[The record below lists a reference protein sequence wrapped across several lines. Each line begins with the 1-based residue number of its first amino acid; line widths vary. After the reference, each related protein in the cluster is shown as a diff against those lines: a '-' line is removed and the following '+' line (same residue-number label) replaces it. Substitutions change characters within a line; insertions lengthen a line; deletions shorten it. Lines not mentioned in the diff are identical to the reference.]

1 MGKIDTLNGY
11 IEECNEIIKSNDTD
25 LAYELIHRMI
35 AVYGIE
41 IKRLELR
48 LPCTGAGTST
58 DIMDDIPA
66 LKQILGNHKDDLEL
80 AETKELR
87 GLEKLKLQSSI
98 SVTNNNNSSSTA
110 TSSSN
115 TTISISLSN
124 AIEHLNELPDS
135 IISKEDKEALEDK
148 LSALQIAIDGKNNEK
163 AKSKLSAI
171 MQYLGDK
178 TVETAIAVLPYM
190 GTVSQYLASI

>member
-1 MGKIDTLNGY
+1 MGKIDTLNEY
-11 IEECNEIIKSNDTD
+11 IEECDKALETGNIPNRLNARITATYENEIKN
-25 LAYELIHRMI
+25 I
-35 AVYGIE
+35 APRIVTTSTNMPARIE
-41 IKRLELR
+41 I
-48 LPCTGAGTST
+48 
-58 DIMDDIPA
+58 
-66 LKQILGNHKDDLEL
+66 LKGMLINHRDNLEL

-87 GLEKLKLQSSI
+87 ELEKLKLQSSI

-178 TVETAIAVLPYM
+178 TVETAITVLPYM